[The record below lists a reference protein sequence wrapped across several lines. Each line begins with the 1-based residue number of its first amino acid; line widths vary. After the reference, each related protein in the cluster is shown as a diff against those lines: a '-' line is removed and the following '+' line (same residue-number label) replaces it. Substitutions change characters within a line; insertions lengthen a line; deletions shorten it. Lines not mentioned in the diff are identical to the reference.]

1 MKRRIIFNN
10 LQANRYDSV
19 DDMFED
25 VPIKDI
31 DNTKME
37 KDKES
42 GCFAGFFVRFF
53 HFFTKQ

>member
-25 VPIKDI
+25 VPIVEEPTAIK
-31 DNTKME
+31 E
-37 KDKES
+37 KDN
-42 GCFAGFFVRFF
+42 GCFAGFFAFFRFLV
-53 HFFTKQ
+53 KK